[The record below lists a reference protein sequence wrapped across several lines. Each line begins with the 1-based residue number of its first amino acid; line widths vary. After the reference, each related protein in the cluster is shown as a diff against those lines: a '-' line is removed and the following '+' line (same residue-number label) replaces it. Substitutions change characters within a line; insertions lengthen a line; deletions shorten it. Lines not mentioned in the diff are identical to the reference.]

1 MGKIR
6 RDLNNI
12 KYIPY
17 DNSFTL
23 KDYCENYNSTL
34 NDMIYEIQFENENIQ
49 IIFLERHLPH
59 IIGLHYYKDKNSENR
74 LLRKGHNLFWAR
86 WF

>member
-34 NDMIYEIQFENENIQ
+34 NDMIYEIQFENEEQ
-49 IIFLERHLPH
+49 FAQF
-59 IIGLHYYKDKNSENR
+59 KDYLDSLNT
-74 LLRKGHNLFWAR
+74 LRD
-86 WF
+86 